1 MVTTWW
7 VASGGCQSGRRQGD
21 GKYIPLSIVDLIERE
36 EDGDAKDP
44 GGADDDVLG
53 EHLLP
58 VPCPESDYHQLE
70 MFVINNQAFG
80 YGNLDEVGGDKAEG
94 EEEDGVEDAHG
105 EVEEVLV
112 LLRHVAF
119 VHVEELEAVVPNF
132 CSKDQWTES
141 KGGDEEEE
149 CSKENVI
156 CSSTGRRCSSCSAT
170 QCLWGLA
177 QWRCS
182 HMWSPCPP
190 QGAAR

>member
-1 MVTTWW
+1 
-7 VASGGCQSGRRQGD
+7 
-21 GKYIPLSIVDLIERE
+21 
-36 EDGDAKDP
+36 
-44 GGADDDVLG
+44 
-53 EHLLP
+53 
-58 VPCPESDYHQLE
+58 

-156 CSSTGRRCSSCSAT
+156 APQEDAALHVLPHDVSGGWRNGDVPISGANVLLKELHSESLNKRFETLDPPMFHLARRV
-170 QCLWGLA
+170 
-177 QWRCS
+177 
-182 HMWSPCPP
+182 
-190 QGAAR
+190 

>member
-1 MVTTWW
+1 
-7 VASGGCQSGRRQGD
+7 
-21 GKYIPLSIVDLIERE
+21 
-36 EDGDAKDP
+36 
-44 GGADDDVLG
+44 
-53 EHLLP
+53 
-58 VPCPESDYHQLE
+58 

-80 YGNLDEVGGDKAEG
+80 YGNLDKVGGDKAEG

-156 CSSTGRRCSSCSAT
+156 APQEDAALHVLPHDVSGSWRNGDVPKSGAHVLLKELHGESLDNSFETLDPQMFHLARRV
-170 QCLWGLA
+170 
-177 QWRCS
+177 
-182 HMWSPCPP
+182 
-190 QGAAR
+190 

>member
-1 MVTTWW
+1 
-7 VASGGCQSGRRQGD
+7 
-21 GKYIPLSIVDLIERE
+21 
-36 EDGDAKDP
+36 
-44 GGADDDVLG
+44 
-53 EHLLP
+53 
-58 VPCPESDYHQLE
+58 

-80 YGNLDEVGGDKAEG
+80 YENLDEVGGDKAEG

-156 CSSTGRRCSSCSAT
+156 APQEDAALHVLPHDVSGSWRNGDVPKSGAHVLLKELHGESLDNSFETLDPQMFHLARRV
-170 QCLWGLA
+170 
-177 QWRCS
+177 
-182 HMWSPCPP
+182 
-190 QGAAR
+190 